1 MANLNFLSIVL
12 WFNTWNFSMV
22 HCGCIKSLA
31 WNLESNKS
39 AFQRR
44 PQLFGRKF
52 TLVLHDF
59 RCKRGGVV
67 PDAMVK
73 LKVLKRTTYVF
84 HSNLSKH
91 YAFLSLKILGC
102 LAFRYLNFCISM
114 IFIGIPW
121 QKYNVNSLLYFFQGI
136 LDWVMD
142 STKRDNKE
150 VQGKLMALQK
160 EKDQVQ
166 QIAFP
171 FGPSPILWRLISP

>member
-12 WFNTWNFSMV
+12 WFSTWKHLNGALRMHQV
-22 HCGCIKSLA
+22 AHLKSWIRQISIPEKQL
-31 WNLESNKS
+31 
-39 AFQRR
+39 
-44 PQLFGRKF
+44 LFGRKF
-52 TLVLHDF
+52 SPLLHDF
-59 RCKRGGVV
+59 SWKRGGVV
-67 PDAMVK
+67 PDTMVK
-73 LKVLKRTTYVF
+73 RKVLKRMTGVF

-91 YAFLSLKILGC
+91 AFLSLKILVC

-114 IFIGIPW
+114 FFIGIPW
-121 QKYNVNSLLYFFQGI
+121 QKYNFSSLLYFFQGI

-150 VQGKLMALQK
+150 VEGKLMALQK

-171 FGPSPILWRLISP
+171 LRSKPNSLTID

>member
-1 MANLNFLSIVL
+1 
-12 WFNTWNFSMV
+12 
-22 HCGCIKSLA
+22 
-31 WNLESNKS
+31 
-39 AFQRR
+39 
-44 PQLFGRKF
+44 
-52 TLVLHDF
+52 
-59 RCKRGGVV
+59 
-67 PDAMVK
+67 MVK

-114 IFIGIPW
+114 MFIGVPW

-171 FGPSPILWRLISP
+171 FGPSPIL

>member
-1 MANLNFLSIVL
+1 
-12 WFNTWNFSMV
+12 
-22 HCGCIKSLA
+22 
-31 WNLESNKS
+31 
-39 AFQRR
+39 
-44 PQLFGRKF
+44 
-52 TLVLHDF
+52 
-59 RCKRGGVV
+59 
-67 PDAMVK
+67 MVK
-73 LKVLKRTTYVF
+73 LKVLKRMTYVF

-91 YAFLSLKILGC
+91 YAFLSLKILGF

-171 FGPSPILWRLISP
+171 FGPSSIL